1 MKGNPLVLAYL
12 RQNAPLKLKKHI
24 SAIANPTIAAASVQT
39 AESANIDTPSS
50 PPPTATTRLPDDALI
65 RALQPNSGEEQHN
78 VDEPGA
84 LADVISGVR
93 PDDSQKQDGPS
104 QSFGTHVDV
113 SDNAPDSLGD
123 TQAAQNIV
131 HSDDP
136 HSSSPTPASRA
147 QQKRSN
153 KSRNSDGPDT
163 SQKNANSL
171 AATRGRRKRPH
182 QEIEEDDIYEVEA
195 IVGFAYGDDVSAITC

>member
-1 MKGNPLVLAYL
+1 M
-12 RQNAPLKLKKHI
+12 
-24 SAIANPTIAAASVQT
+24 PTIAAASVQT
-39 AESANIDTPSS
+39 AESANIDMPSS
-50 PPPTATTRLPDDALI
+50 PPPTATTRLPDNSHI
-65 RALQPNSGEEQHN
+65 RALQPNS

-84 LADVISGVR
+84 LANVISEVR
-93 PDDSQKQDGPS
+93 PEDSQKQNSPS
-104 QSFGTHVDV
+104 KSSGTHVDV
-113 SDNAPDSLGD
+113 SDSTPDSLDD

-147 QQKRSN
+147 QQKRSS

-182 QEIEEDDIYEVEA
+182 QEVEEDNIYEVEA
-195 IVGFAYGDDVSAITC
+195 IVGNSGICLWR